1 MAITNTSAATEPED
15 NANTPEQTTWWN
27 KIRLALF
34 QGAWLQ
40 NTIGMA
46 GLAVALVAL
55 FVYAYRGYKMDKYD
69 NLIGFVET
77 CATMKQVTLTRVS

>member
-1 MAITNTSAATEPED
+1 MAITNTSAAVEPEN

-55 FVYAYRGYKMDKYD
+55 FVYAYRGYKMDKYE
-69 NLIGFVET
+69 NRMALVQA
-77 CATMKQVTLTRVS
+77 CASKKQVSLTRIG